1 MDNLAHEFKEI
12 KSWVVVFAEED
23 RVEESVTV
31 RVRLQSGN
39 GAVLLARDVSQKK
52 RVVIHLDK

>member
-1 MDNLAHEFKEI
+1 MI
-12 KSWVVVFAEED
+12 AEED

-31 RVRLQSGN
+31 GVRLQSGN